1 MTNEP
6 GTSLWSTYRPLHL
19 AAAALLCLI
28 GLTAG
33 CSEDP
38 VEPVDKL
45 CRTGAGLGARIL
57 GTPDPVDMC
66 VPNDQTTTLFGD
78 VVPGRYE
85 LSAVFTVDSITI
97 EINVTFQS
105 RTDLPKVLVFTIDP
119 NLPGPDDVWFFYRE
133 TKPGVYDYTSASVA
147 GGFTLTFSDPTV
159 AVATFN
165 SLQIDLE
172 DAGGTPTGTR
182 VISEGFLSVTPDN

>member
-1 MTNEP
+1 MTNRP
-6 GTSLWSTYRPLHL
+6 GMSLRSTRRPLRL
-19 AAAALLCLI
+19 AAAALLCLS
-28 GLTAG
+28 GLTGG
-33 CSEDP
+33 CSEDT

-45 CRTGAGLGARIL
+45 CRTGAGLGARIS
-57 GTPDPVDMC
+57 GTPNPVDMC
-66 VPNDQTTTLFGD
+66 VPNDQATTLFGD
-78 VVPGRYE
+78 VVPDRYE
-85 LSAVFTVDSITI
+85 LHATFTVDSITI
-97 EINVTFQS
+97 EIDVSFQS
-105 RTDLPKVLVFTIDP
+105 RSDLPRVLVLTTDS

-159 AVATFN
+159 AVATFS

-182 VISEGFLSVTPDN
+182 VISEGFISVTPDN